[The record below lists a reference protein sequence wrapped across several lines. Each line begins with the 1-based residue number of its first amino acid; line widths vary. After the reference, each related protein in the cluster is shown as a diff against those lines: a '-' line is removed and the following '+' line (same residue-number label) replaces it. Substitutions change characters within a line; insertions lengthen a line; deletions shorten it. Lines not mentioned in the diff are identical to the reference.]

1 MMLQSV
7 AKRGLVIYPF
17 TPGTGARNACAFDPL
32 RIPMKSAMHSNMM
45 SATCSDLKSAT
56 IPK

>member
-32 RIPMKSAMHSNMM
+32 RIPMKSA
-45 SATCSDLKSAT
+45 T